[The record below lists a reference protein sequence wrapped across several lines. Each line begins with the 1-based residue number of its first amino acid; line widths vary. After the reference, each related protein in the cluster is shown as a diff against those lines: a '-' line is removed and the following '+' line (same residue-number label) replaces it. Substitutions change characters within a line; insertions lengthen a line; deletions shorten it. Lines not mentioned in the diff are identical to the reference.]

1 MEKMS
6 IKKTVKP
13 IIMNYMKKH
22 ENQRLVVR
30 KVMRKYR
37 RHQYDSKYG
46 NLPLDEKKVLFEVFN
61 GRQYSCNPRAIY
73 EEMRRDHR
81 FDDWEFVWSFAEP
94 ENHQHIKALEDV
106 KIVEYKS
113 KEYFHEVATS
123 KYIITNAMLYGGI
136 IRKDGQT
143 IMETWHGTPLKKLR
157 CDIEAENGNV
167 NNTLEEIKIR
177 NDNDVV
183 RYTHFLSP
191 SAWATERFL
200 SSFRLSALG
209 MEDIMVETGY
219 PRNDIMSNFTE
230 DDAAKIKADLGI
242 PEDKKVILYAPTFR
256 DNNHVSG
263 EGYTYDLNLDFKS
276 LREKLGDDVVIL
288 FRTHY
293 FIANSFDFS
302 EYEGFIYNVSTID
315 DISELYTIADMLI
328 SDYSSVF
335 FDYACLKRPMIFYMY
350 DLDEYAN
357 DIRGFYLD
365 INRLPGPITKTQED
379 LEKNIIDMLHGGFK
393 YDEKYEAF
401 NKEFNYLDDG
411 NASKRVIEALFG

>member
-1 MEKMS
+1 MS

-13 IIMNYMKKH
+13 IIMNYLKKH

-37 RHQYDSKYG
+37 RHQYDSRYG
-46 NLPLDEKKVLFEVFN
+46 DLPLDEKRVLFEVFN

-81 FDDWEFVWSFAEP
+81 FDDFTFVWSFVEP
-94 ENHQHIKALEDV
+94 EKHKHIKALEGA
-106 KIVEYKS
+106 KIVEYRS
-113 KEYFHEVATS
+113 KEYFHQVATS

-143 IMETWHGTPLKKLR
+143 IMETWHGTPLKRLR
-157 CDIEAENGNV
+157 CDIEAEKGNV

-209 MEDIMVETGY
+209 MEDIMVEAGY

-242 PEDKKVILYAPTFR
+242 PEGKTIILYAPTFR

-276 LREKLGDDVVIL
+276 LRNKLGDDVVIL

-328 SDYSSVF
+328 TDYSSVF

-365 INRLPGPITKTQED
+365 INRLPGPITKTQEE
-379 LEKNIIDMLHGGFK
+379 LEKNIIDMLHGNFV